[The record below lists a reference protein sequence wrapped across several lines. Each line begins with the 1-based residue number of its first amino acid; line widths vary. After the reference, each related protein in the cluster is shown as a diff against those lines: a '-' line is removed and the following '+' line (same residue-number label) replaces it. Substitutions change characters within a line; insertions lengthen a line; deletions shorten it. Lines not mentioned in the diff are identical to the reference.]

1 MFSLGMLVEYRNHCG
16 IIDFIDSSYLIIRL
30 PPSEAS
36 EGRQSPRLI
45 VHPEYQDE
53 IKVLKDS
60 ER

>member
-30 PPSEAS
+30 PPSE
-36 EGRQSPRLI
+36 GRQSPRLI
-45 VHPEYQDE
+45 VHPKYQDE